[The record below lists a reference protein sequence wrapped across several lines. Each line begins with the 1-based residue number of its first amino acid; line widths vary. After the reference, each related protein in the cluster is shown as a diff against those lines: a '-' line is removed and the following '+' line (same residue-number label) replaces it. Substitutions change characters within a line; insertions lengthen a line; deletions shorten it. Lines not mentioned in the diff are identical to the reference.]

1 MDTSPSFDSLSLS
14 NVNSA
19 VGAFVF
25 EVLARLGVEM
35 VVTCPGSRSTPL
47 TFAASRNP
55 RLETVSFLDERSAAF
70 FALGYAKSKR
80 KPVVIVCTSGT
91 AASNFLPAI
100 VEAQISKV
108 PLIVFTA
115 DRPFELRNCSE
126 GQVIDQTKLYGNF
139 VNQFFEIGVP
149 ENDISYFNYI
159 RQTLIHVVHRFM
171 GLDSGPCHINF
182 PFREPLAPDEGQ
194 SSVMPAEEL
203 LKLASVMIK
212 LTEIAKPS
220 LTTDR
225 LLLEKL
231 SSHRKGIIVVGT
243 FEGSASDA
251 QLIKHLAII
260 SDKLGWP
267 ILADA
272 LNPVRNHSN
281 SFSHLVTHY
290 DAFLRDGQRS
300 KDLIPS
306 AILQIGKLPTSK
318 ILRSWIQKSGSQ
330 RFLFNDTYDNIDP
343 LHGCS
348 IPLMGDLGAISESL
362 EVYPSD
368 EDWLRRW
375 DQVEMLYEDAI
386 SRELDSIASSFEGKV
401 SKLLSTEL
409 PEGSAIMIANS
420 MSVRYAESY
429 WVKNNLKNRIF
440 FNRGA
445 NGIDGTLSTAL
456 GLAHNGLNTF
466 LLTGDLAF
474 LHDTNGLQFANKL
487 KGSLSIILV
496 NNNGGGIFEFLPIS
510 KFDSFED
517 YFATPQTV
525 DYELLAQA
533 FGVQYCKVNGISDLR
548 LRLKEVANKSIRII
562 EIITDRSLDIVT
574 HKDLNKIR
582 QL

>member
-1 MDTSPSFDSLSLS
+1 MDTSPRFDSLSLS
-14 NVNSA
+14 NINSA

-25 EVLARLGVEM
+25 EVLARLGVEL

-70 FALGYAKSKR
+70 FALGYAKSKK

-91 AASNFLPAI
+91 AVSNFLPAI

-126 GQVIDQTKLYGNF
+126 GQVIDQTKLYGNN
-139 VNQFFEIGVP
+139 VKQFFEIGVP
-149 ENDISYFNYI
+149 EKDISYFNYL
-159 RQTLIHVVHRFM
+159 RQTLIHVVHRLM
-171 GLDSGPCHINF
+171 GADSGPCHFNF
-182 PFREPLAPDEGQ
+182 PFREPLAPEEGQ
-194 SSVMPAEEL
+194 SPVISAEQL
-203 LKLASVMIK
+203 KKLASVMIK

-220 LTTDR
+220 LTTDS
-225 LLLEKL
+225 LFLEKL

-243 FEGSASDA
+243 FEGAVSDA
-251 QLIKHLAII
+251 HFVKHLALIA
-260 SDKLGWP
+260 DKLGWP

-281 SFSHLVTHY
+281 SFAHLITHY
-290 DAFLRDGQRS
+290 DAFLRESQRS
-300 KDLIPS
+300 KDMIPS

-318 ILRSWIQKSGSQ
+318 ILRSWIRDIDAQ
-330 RFLFNDTYDNIDP
+330 RFLFNETYDNIDP

-348 IPLMGDLGAISESL
+348 IPLLGDLEFISEAL
-362 EVYPSD
+362 EEYSPD
-368 EDWLRRW
+368 EDWLSRW
-375 DQVEMLYEDAI
+375 DQVEKLYESAI
-386 SRELDSIASSFEGKV
+386 SEELDAIASSFEGKI

-429 WVKNNLKNRIF
+429 WEKNNSKNRIF

-456 GLAHNGLNTF
+456 GLAHNGMNTF

-474 LHDTNGLQFANKL
+474 LHDTNGLQFAKKL

-517 YFATPQTV
+517 YFATPQSV

-533 FGVQYCKVNGISDLR
+533 FGIQYCKVNDIPDLR
-548 LRLKEVANKSIRII
+548 LRLKEVANKTIRII
-562 EIITDRSLDIVT
+562 EIVTERSLDIVT
-574 HKDLNKIR
+574 HKELNKIR
-582 QL
+582 

>member
-1 MDTSPSFDSLSLS
+1 MDTSPRFDSLSLS
-14 NVNSA
+14 NINSA

-25 EVLARLGVEM
+25 EVLARLGVEL

-70 FALGYAKSKR
+70 FALGYAKSKK

-100 VEAQISKV
+100 VEAKISKI

-115 DRPFELRNCSE
+115 DRPFELQNCSE
-126 GQVIDQTKLYGNF
+126 GQVIDQTKLYGNN
-139 VNQFFEIGVP
+139 VKQFFEIGVP
-149 ENDISYFNYI
+149 EKDISYFNYL
-159 RQTLIHVVHRFM
+159 RQTLIHVVHRLM
-171 GLDSGPCHINF
+171 GADSGPCHFNF
-182 PFREPLAPDEGQ
+182 PFREPLAPEEGQ
-194 SSVMPAEEL
+194 SPVVSAEQL
-203 LKLASVMIK
+203 QKLASVMIK

-220 LTTDR
+220 LTTDS

-231 SSHRKGIIVVGT
+231 SSHRKGIILVGT
-243 FEGSASDA
+243 FEGAVSDA
-251 QLIKHLAII
+251 HFVKHLALIA
-260 SDKLGWP
+260 DKLGWP

-272 LNPVRNHSN
+272 LNPVRNYSN
-281 SFSHLVTHY
+281 SFAHLITHY
-290 DAFLRDGQRS
+290 DAFLRESQRS
-300 KDLIPS
+300 KDLTPS

-318 ILRSWIQKSGSQ
+318 ILRSWIRDVDAQ
-330 RFLFNDTYDNIDP
+330 RFLFNETYDNIDP

-348 IPLMGDLGAISESL
+348 IPLLGDLEFISEAL
-362 EVYPSD
+362 EEYSPD
-368 EDWLRRW
+368 EDWLSRW
-375 DQVEMLYEDAI
+375 DQVEKLYEAAI
-386 SRELDSIASSFEGKV
+386 SEELDAIASSFEGKI

-409 PEGSAIMIANS
+409 PEDSAIMIANS

-429 WVKNNLKNRIF
+429 WEKNNSKNRIF

-456 GLAHNGLNTF
+456 GLAHNGMNTF

-474 LHDTNGLQFANKL
+474 LHDTNGLQFAKKL
-487 KGSLSIILV
+487 KGSLNIILV

-517 YFATPQTV
+517 YFATPQSV

-533 FGVQYCKVNGISDLR
+533 FGVQYCKVNDVPDLR

-562 EIITDRSLDIVT
+562 EIVTERSLDIVT
-574 HKDLNKIR
+574 HKELNKIR
-582 QL
+582 EL

>member
-1 MDTSPSFDSLSLS
+1 MDTSPRFDSLSLS
-14 NVNSA
+14 NINSA

-25 EVLARLGVEM
+25 EVLARLGVEL

-70 FALGYAKSKR
+70 FALGYAKSKK

-91 AASNFLPAI
+91 AVSNFLPAI

-126 GQVIDQTKLYGNF
+126 GQVIDQTKLYGND
-139 VNQFFEIGVP
+139 VKQFFEIGVP
-149 ENDISYFNYI
+149 EKDISYFNYL
-159 RQTLIHVVHRFM
+159 RQTLIHVVHRLM
-171 GLDSGPCHINF
+171 GADSGPCHFNF
-182 PFREPLAPDEGQ
+182 PFREPLAPEEGQ
-194 SSVMPAEEL
+194 SPVISAEQL
-203 LKLASVMIK
+203 KKLASVMIK

-220 LTTDR
+220 LTTDS
-225 LLLEKL
+225 LFLEKL

-243 FEGSASDA
+243 FEGAVSDA
-251 QLIKHLAII
+251 HFVKHLALIA
-260 SDKLGWP
+260 DKLGWP

-281 SFSHLVTHY
+281 SFAHLITHY
-290 DAFLRDGQRS
+290 DAFLRESQRS
-300 KDLIPS
+300 KDMIPS

-318 ILRSWIQKSGSQ
+318 ILRSWIRDIDAQ
-330 RFLFNDTYDNIDP
+330 RFLFNETYDNIDP

-348 IPLMGDLGAISESL
+348 IPLLGDLEFISEAL
-362 EVYPSD
+362 EEYSPD
-368 EDWLRRW
+368 EDWLSRW
-375 DQVEMLYEDAI
+375 DQVEKLYESAI
-386 SRELDSIASSFEGKV
+386 SEELDAIASSFEGKI

-429 WVKNNLKNRIF
+429 WEKNNSKNRIF

-456 GLAHNGLNTF
+456 GLAHNGMNTF

-474 LHDTNGLQFANKL
+474 LHDTNGLQFAKKL

-517 YFATPQTV
+517 YFATPQSV

-533 FGVQYCKVNGISDLR
+533 FGIQYCKVNDIPDLR
-548 LRLKEVANKSIRII
+548 LRLKEVANKTIRII
-562 EIITDRSLDIVT
+562 EIVTERSLDIVT
-574 HKDLNKIR
+574 HKELNKIR
-582 QL
+582 

>member
-1 MDTSPSFDSLSLS
+1 MDTSPRFDSLSLS
-14 NVNSA
+14 NINSA

-25 EVLARLGVEM
+25 EVLARLGVEL
-35 VVTCPGSRSTPL
+35 VVSCPGSRSTPL

-70 FALGYAKSKR
+70 FALGYAKSKK

-91 AASNFLPAI
+91 AISNFLPAI

-126 GQVIDQTKLYGNF
+126 GQVIDQTKLYGNN
-139 VNQFFEIGVP
+139 VKQFFEIGVP
-149 ENDISYFNYI
+149 EKDISYFNYL
-159 RQTLIHVVHRFM
+159 RQTLIHVVHRLM
-171 GLDSGPCHINF
+171 GADSGPCHFNF
-182 PFREPLAPDEGQ
+182 PFREPLAPEEGQ
-194 SSVMPAEEL
+194 SPVISAEQL
-203 LKLASVMIK
+203 KKLASVMIK

-220 LTTDR
+220 LTTDS
-225 LLLEKL
+225 LFLEKL

-243 FEGSASDA
+243 FEGAVSDA
-251 QLIKHLAII
+251 HFVKHLALIA
-260 SDKLGWP
+260 DKLGWP

-281 SFSHLVTHY
+281 SFAHLITHY
-290 DAFLRDGQRS
+290 DAFLRESQRS
-300 KDLIPS
+300 KDMIPS

-318 ILRSWIQKSGSQ
+318 ILRSWIRDIDAQ
-330 RFLFNDTYDNIDP
+330 RFLFNETYDNIDP

-348 IPLMGDLGAISESL
+348 IPLLGDLEFISEAL
-362 EVYPSD
+362 EEYSPD
-368 EDWLRRW
+368 EDWLSRW
-375 DQVEMLYEDAI
+375 DQVEKLYESAI
-386 SRELDSIASSFEGKV
+386 SEELDAIASSFEGKI

-429 WVKNNLKNRIF
+429 WEKNNSKNRIF

-456 GLAHNGLNTF
+456 GLAHNGMNTF

-474 LHDTNGLQFANKL
+474 LHDTNGLQFAKKL

-517 YFATPQTV
+517 YFATPQSV

-533 FGVQYCKVNGISDLR
+533 FGIQYCKVNDIPDLR
-548 LRLKEVANKSIRII
+548 LRLKEVANKTIRII
-562 EIITDRSLDIVT
+562 EIVTERSLDIVT
-574 HKDLNKIR
+574 HKELNKIR
-582 QL
+582 

>member
-149 ENDISYFNYI
+149 ENDISYFDYL
-159 RQTLIHVVHRFM
+159 RQTLIHVVHRLM
-171 GLDSGPCHINF
+171 GVDSGPCHFNF
-182 PFREPLAPDEGQ
+182 PFREPLAPEEGK
-194 SSVMPAEEL
+194 SPVMPADQL

-212 LTEIAKPS
+212 LTEIVKPS
-220 LTTDR
+220 LTTDS

-243 FEGSASDA
+243 FEGSISDA
-251 QLIKHLAII
+251 QFIKHLAII

-290 DAFLRDGQRS
+290 DAFLREGQSS

-318 ILRSWIQKSGSQ
+318 ILRSWIQESGSQ
-330 RFLFNDTYDNIDP
+330 RFLFNETYDNIDP

-348 IPLMGDLGAISESL
+348 IPLLGDLEFISESL
-362 EVYPSD
+362 EKYPSD
-368 EDWLRRW
+368 EDWLSRW

-386 SRELDSIASSFEGKV
+386 SRELDTIASSFEGKI

-429 WVKNNLKNRIF
+429 WGKNNSKNRIF

-487 KGSLSIILV
+487 KGSLNIILV
-496 NNNGGGIFEFLPIS
+496 NNDGGGIFEFLPIS
-510 KFDSFED
+510 KFDSFEN

-525 DYELLAQA
+525 DYEFLAQA
-533 FGVQYCKVNGISDLR
+533 FGVQYCKMNGISDLR

-562 EIITDRSLDIVT
+562 EIVTDRSLDIVT

-582 QL
+582 